1 MSTNKL
7 PKPSSFATS
16 LICCFKDTMKKDL
29 KLLFFSELYF
39 NHLVNSVTLVY
50 QNKFSVRAALFERKK
65 SFDARG
71 KEESSVESRLLNLHL
86 NEMQDINYLDFF
98 VSSAGS

>member
-1 MSTNKL
+1 
-7 PKPSSFATS
+7 
-16 LICCFKDTMKKDL
+16 MKKDL

-65 SFDARG
+65 AFDARG